1 MKTVFILGAGASRQ
15 AGGPLMSDFLDKAEE
30 LFRTKRGIE
39 YAEEAFEDVFT
50 AVSELQGIHAKSC
63 LDLDNFETLFGAI
76 EMAKM
81 TGKFAKRDQASIE
94 RLRNSIVTLI
104 VRTIENTITFP
115 VIENHIYPPEPYKE
129 LAQRIMRLWREV
141 PASQRPITF
150 ITFNYDLALDY
161 ALSHYVGS
169 LGGPDYCLS
178 QSENSSGIPL
188 LKLHGSINWGS
199 CGQCGAI
206 VPFEMSE
213 VQIEPFIGHGS
224 WVFDLGTNIDRKQH
238 CSFPLKRC
246 PVIVPPTWNK
256 TDYHGELAKIWSRA
270 SAELAT
276 AENIFVIGY
285 SLPETDSFFRYLYA
299 LGSESPT
306 RIKRFWVF
314 NPDRDGTVQTRFRT
328 MIGRGIEKKFEFING
343 GQGEF
348 EHSLLRIF
356 EELRRV

>member
-15 AGGPLMSDFLDKAEE
+15 AGGPLMSDFLDRAEE
-30 LFRTKRGIE
+30 LYRTGRVDDAK
-39 YAEEAFEDVFT
+39 EAFEDVLT
-50 AVSELQGIHAKSC
+50 AVSELQGIHAKAY
-63 LDLDNFETLFGAI
+63 LNLDNFETLFGAI

-115 VIENHIYPPEPYKE
+115 VIENHIYPPAPYNE

-199 CGQCGAI
+199 CGQCRAI

-213 VQIEPFIGHGS
+213 VQIEPFIGHES

-238 CSFPLKRC
+238 CSLPLKRC

-256 TDYHGELAKIWSRA
+256 TDYHGELARVWSRA
-270 SAELAT
+270 SDELST

-299 LGSESPT
+299 LGSESAT
-306 RIKRFWVF
+306 IIKRFWVF
-314 NPDRDGTVQTRFRT
+314 NPDSDGTVQPRFRT
-328 MIGRGIEKKFEFING
+328 MIGRGIENRFQFIDG
-343 GQGEF
+343 HKGEF
-348 EHSLLRIF
+348 ARAIPDIF
-356 EELRRV
+356 EELRKV